1 MSSPKGFRTKGRG
14 KNRRVYPIYK
24 GYRGFQKGQMTIS
37 SVVQAQEMRS
47 PLAKKI
53 DAQRSAPIA
62 KSEEEWINAPNRYDL
77 PDVDTRKGAPQETK
91 EQSRKKKEPW
101 EMTYREFFDK
111 AGSEYTARERFKLDY
126 QGNDVPMRLG
136 DIEEGKTRWVGEIGA
151 TPEERIHRSVIRQ
164 AILEGKN
171 VPKEVLEQYPDL
183 KPLTNREYL
192 SFKLSSHPYMR
203 YEIEQ
208 TPTGYMKIIKEPEK
222 ETKRIPLTNAEASEL
237 IGKIQHLADHG
248 QSKIYGK
255 LKPPPIKGAIEGSS
269 ATYNKATGWMAISF
283 SGIPSP
289 EVRAEMKQNGFRYN
303 PSRKQWVAKAYPFRE
318 DLAKK
323 YAGTIEEVNIEPN
336 WAAKADRAES
346 LAVKHEQKSDD
357 LYKTSNKM
365 FDVIPFGQPVLVGH
379 YSEKTDRN
387 YRDRAWNKR
396 MKGVEEHQIAEKY
409 ADRADRYR
417 QKAKGESPGLIY
429 RRIQRLEADKR
440 KMLRNKAEAEEK
452 KSQRSLEWANRWL
465 KLYNDKL
472 DVEYKKYK
480 ASGGLATDKVKF
492 KPGDR
497 IYTRHG
503 VGTLVTMSKKTARV
517 KLDPDPRS
525 GREIWLNAN
534 RKGESLLSVDDIKA
548 KLTPE
553 QLQTY
558 NQAVERIKAESKIT

>member
-1 MSSPKGFRTKGRG
+1 MPRG
-14 KNRRVYPIYK
+14 GGITVASVVEAQNLRSNMARRVDAENK
-24 GYRGFQKGQMTIS
+24 
-37 SVVQAQEMRS
+37 A
-47 PLAKKI
+47 PLAPTT
-53 DAQRSAPIA
+53 AHWLSQ
-62 KSEEEWINAPNRYDL
+62 PNRYDIIG
-77 PDVDTRKGAPQETK
+77 VDTPQRHTHWVTQGNERVNVEHDASIEHKDLYSAHRHADETGELK
-91 EQSRKKKEPW
+91 RWLNKNDLHATDANQDRFDEEVLKPKQTKTIDDDFEKWLGTNEAQKAYTNQI
-101 EMTYREFFDK
+101 MTDNK
-111 AGSEYTARERFKLDY
+111 AGHKLRNWEEFKK
-126 QGNDVPMRLG
+126 
-136 DIEEGKTRWVGEIGA
+136 I
-151 TPEERIHRSVIRQ
+151 PEAKAAFEKS
-164 AILEGKN
+164 K
-171 VPKEVLEQYPDL
+171 
-183 KPLTNREYL
+183 
-192 SFKLSSHPYMR
+192 
-203 YEIEQ
+203 Q
-208 TPTGYMKIIKEPEK
+208 TPVI
-222 ETKRIPLTNAEASEL
+222 
-237 IGKIQHLADHG
+237 
-248 QSKIYGK
+248 SKVE
-255 LKPPPIKGAIEGSS
+255 GAS

-283 SGIPSP
+283 SSIPSP
-289 EVRAEMKQNGFRYN
+289 EIRSEMKQNGFRYN
-303 PSRKQWVAKAYPFRE
+303 PVRKQWVAKAYPYRE
-318 DLAKK
+318 DIAKK
-323 YAGTIEEVNIEPN
+323 YAGTIQELNIEPN

-417 QKAKGESPGLIY
+417 QKAEGESPGLIY
-429 RRIQRLEADKR
+429 RRIQKLEADKR
-440 KMLRNKAEAEEK
+440 KMQRSKADAEEK
-452 KSQRSLEWANRWL
+452 KSQRGIEWANRML

-492 KPGDR
+492 NPGDR